1 MRFFRLFFIT
11 YFLTL
16 TLCSAHQPQSQDA
29 PFFDQ
34 ENEQSQEPVFTPNI
48 RQKLLA
54 HAYEQLCE
62 AIEKN
67 DIPQARS
74 LFKSYP
80 GLKIYAHQP
89 LGTPLH
95 FVKTKAMATFLL
107 TEIGISAN
115 ICDQWGEL
123 PSQSIKLSTPERFH
137 SKEEQKALVC
147 YLRKHETFL
156 PKVYNQLRY
165 NKNFHMKVSI
175 VAMSGVLLTQIAA
188 LVKYLTT

>member
-1 MRFFRLFFIT
+1 MRFFHFFLST
-11 YFLTL
+11 YLLAL
-16 TLCSAHQPQSQDA
+16 TLCNAHPAQLQDTL
-29 PFFDQ
+29 FDQ
-34 ENEQSQEPVFTPNI
+34 ENEQSEEPVFTPNI

-54 HAYEQLCE
+54 QAYEQLCE

-107 TEIGISAN
+107 NEIGISAN
-115 ICDQWGEL
+115 ICDQWGEF
-123 PSQSIKLSTPERFH
+123 PSQSINLSTPERFN

-156 PKVYNQLRY
+156 PKFYNQLRY

-175 VAMSGVLLTQIAA
+175 IAMSGVLLTQIAA